1 MQNTV
6 VYPGTFD
13 PITNGHRDL
22 IHRAARIFDKVVIAV
37 AESPRKQPTLSLEE
51 REALAR
57 EVVAEWPNVEVI
69 GFNGLL
75 TELLAQQQARIILRG
90 LRAVSDFEYEMQ
102 LANMNRA
109 QAPDVETLFLTPEIE
124 NSYISS
130 TIVREIA
137 RLGGDV
143 SQHVSPCVVEALR
156 RRFAA
161 DGGHPSRGC

>member
-1 MQNTV
+1 MKNIV

-22 IHRAARIFDKVVIAV
+22 IQRAARIFDKVVIAV
-37 AESPRKQPTLSLEE
+37 AESPRKQPTLSLEV

-57 EVVAEWPNVEVI
+57 EVVADWPNVDVV
-69 GFNGLL
+69 GFDGLL
-75 TELLAQQQARIILRG
+75 TELLVQQRARIILRG

-130 TIVREIA
+130 TLVREIA

-143 SQHVSPCVVEALR
+143 SQHVSPCVVDALR

-161 DGGHPSRGC
+161 DGA

>member
-161 DGGHPSRGC
+161 DGDNPS

>member
-1 MQNTV
+1 MHNTV

-22 IHRAARIFDKVVIAV
+22 IQRAARIFDKVVIAV
-37 AESPRKQPTLSLEE
+37 AESPRKQPTLSLDE

-57 EVVAEWPNVEVI
+57 DVVAEWPNVEVI

-75 TELLAQQQARIILRG
+75 TELLEQQQARIILRG

-130 TIVREIA
+130 TLVREIA
-137 RLGGDV
+137 RLGGDI

-161 DGGHPSRGC
+161 DGDDPS

>member
-22 IHRAARIFDKVVIAV
+22 IQRAARIFDKVVIAV
-37 AESPRKQPTLSLEE
+37 AESPRKQPTLSLDE
-51 REALAR
+51 RETLAR
-57 EVVAEWPNVEVI
+57 DVVAEWPNVEVI

-75 TELLAQQQARIILRG
+75 TELLIQQQARIILRG

-130 TIVREIA
+130 TLVREIA

-143 SQHVSPCVVEALR
+143 SQHVSPSVVDALR

-161 DGGHPSRGC
+161 DGDKPSGGH